1 MRSLPA
7 VILMSVASAVSA
19 AAPDFAEDVRPI
31 LARRCFACHAGE
43 MRMGELDL
51 RTPESIVKGGSK
63 GPAVTA
69 GSPDASLLYR
79 RIIDQ
84 SMPLGE
90 EKVSADEAVVIR
102 GWIEHGLAPVPPA
115 SEAQPAASPPRPNR
129 PGPVSRIGPSRRP
142 RGLPCPNPPKKGG

>member
-1 MRSLPA
+1 MRSVPA
-7 VILMSVASAVSA
+7 IALLSVVSAVSAA

-102 GWIEHGLAPVPPA
+102 GWIEHGLGPVRPA
-115 SEAQPAASPPRPNR
+115 AEAQPAASAASEPAA
-129 PGPVSRIGPSRRP
+129 PGVAHWASRRP
-142 RGLPCPNPPKKGG
+142 SGLPCPNPPKKGG